1 MKQNLQEL
9 AKMMQ
14 GIMQK
19 LHTMPTILHKNGYF
33 AVFVYIAMKLLCVL
47 LAFCDLFLH
56 KNYCAVAC
64 LLLK

>member
-19 LHTMPTILHKNGYF
+19 LHKMPAILHKNRQF
-33 AVFVYIAMKLLCVL
+33 TVFVYIAMKLLHEL

-56 KNYCAVAC
+56 KNYCAVAYH
-64 LLLK
+64 LLK